1 MPRTPLMRAL
11 QQLARD
17 HAEASERGVPVEQVQ
32 DERRAR
38 TLSRRDVLKSAGILA
53 AGAAAAG
60 AGLTL
65 PLGSR
70 HHASAASG
78 PRIAIVGGGIAGL
91 NAALTLYDAGYAST
105 VYEASSRLGGRM
117 HSNTTDWANA
127 QTSEWCGELIDTNHK
142 TMLSLAQRFRLA
154 TVDLLQAQ
162 PNSSQDTYFFFG
174 KYYPESQ
181 ANTDFQPVHNTLQG
195 QVQATSY
202 PTLYNTYTPA
212 GYQFDH
218 LSLYD
223 WIEQYVPGGHSS
235 NMGML
240 LDVAYNEEYGR
251 ETTDQSSLNLIYLL
265 GYKASP
271 GGFSIFGA
279 SDERYHI
286 VGGNEQ
292 LPISIANYLP
302 SGSVKTGYRMT
313 TIASNSDGSYTL
325 TFSVGS
331 GTQTATFDRVILA
344 LPFSVLRTLNYSK
357 AGFDSLKQT
366 AIAQL
371 GYGTNSKLQLQFN
384 TRYWNTTGAWP
395 GISNG
400 NIYTD
405 VGFQNT
411 WDVTRAQPGATGI
424 VVAYTGG
431 TIGSSYKANGPYLSS
446 SSSVQVQ
453 QYATAL
459 LKQLEEVWPGATANY
474 NGIATLS
481 TPWSDPNLLGSYSCW
496 RIGQYTQFSGYEK
509 ARQGKVHFAGEHCS
523 INFQG
528 FMEGGAQEGQRAANE
543 ILSDY
548 KAGIVP

>member
-38 TLSRRDVLKSAGILA
+38 TLSRRDVLKSASILA

-65 PLGSR
+65 PIGSR
-70 HHASAASG
+70 HHASAASR

-357 AGFDSLKQT
+357 AGFDSLKQA

-384 TRYWNTTGAWP
+384 TRYWNTTGGWP

-411 WDVTRAQPGATGI
+411 WDVTRGQPGATGI

-431 TIGSSYKANGPYLSS
+431 TIGSSYKVNGPYLSS

>member
-38 TLSRRDVLKSAGILA
+38 TLSRRDVLKSASILA

-65 PLGSR
+65 PIGSR
-70 HHASAASG
+70 HHASAASR

-357 AGFDSLKQT
+357 AGFDSLKQA

-411 WDVTRAQPGATGI
+411 WDVTRGQPGATGI

-431 TIGSSYKANGPYLSS
+431 TIGSSYKVNGPYLSS